1 MIFFALPFVP
11 VMEIAL
17 FYALM
22 AVLPAALLPRYVYSQ
37 DSVEKEPAGLLIRLL
52 FLGALAGFLS
62 MILESIGGLFIS
74 APQDGVP
81 DTLAHV
87 FSYYFL
93 VVACVEEG
101 TKYLLMG
108 IRTWHDPAFNYRFDG
123 IVYSVFVSLGFA
135 AMENIL
141 YVAHYGISVVIT
153 RAILSIP
160 GHMAFSVLFGL
171 FYGRA
176 KLASDRGN
184 AVGAGILIAIGY
196 LLAALL
202 HGIYDTCA
210 SISSTK
216 SSLVFLAVIVV
227 IYLLCFL
234 VVRKEARSDRA
245 V

>member
-1 MIFFALPFVP
+1 
-11 VMEIAL
+11 
-17 FYALM
+17 
-22 AVLPAALLPRYVYSQ
+22 
-37 DSVEKEPAGLLIRLL
+37 
-52 FLGALAGFLS
+52 
-62 MILESIGGLFIS
+62 
-74 APQDGVP
+74 
-81 DTLAHV
+81 
-87 FSYYFL
+87 
-93 VVACVEEG
+93 
-101 TKYLLMG
+101 
-108 IRTWHDPAFNYRFDG
+108 
-123 IVYSVFVSLGFA
+123 
-135 AMENIL
+135 
-141 YVAHYGISVVIT
+141 
-153 RAILSIP
+153 
-160 GHMAFSVLFGL
+160 MAFSVLFGL